1 MAKLPA
7 FQFYPGDWLRDS
19 VAGCSLAAQGLWL
32 RMLFVM
38 HDGTPYGHL
47 AKHGKP
53 IPLHVLFAMAGTTEE
68 QAAPLLAELDALGV
82 FDRTA
87 DGIIFSRRM
96 VRDQRARDQARA
108 RKAAERERERGV
120 TLESRSCH
128 GDVTPMSQP
137 SSVST
142 SSSDQDSSSCSREA
156 DEAAADQ
163 LGDNIR
169 LLMSIGMGT
178 GDATRWAKH
187 PNATPE
193 RVRFLVAKA
202 ASGAW
207 EGRAVAMVCAGI
219 RDGWDVPAAE
229 ADTVKAKAARIL
241 AGSQKA
247 RKAAS

>member
-1 MAKLPA
+1 MASKPRPFLKVEP
-7 FQFYPGDWLRDS
+7 LREL
-19 VAGCSLAAQGLWL
+19 SLARLLSA
-32 RMLFVM
+32 
-38 HDGTPYGHL
+38 DEYL
-47 AKHGKP
+47 AY
-53 IPLHVLFAMAGTTEE
+53 HVLRLQSWVEEPAGTLPDC
-68 QAAPLLAELDALGV
+68 PLELARYSGL
-82 FDRTA
+82 
-87 DGIIFSRRM
+87 S
-96 VRDQRARDQARA
+96 
-108 RKAAERERERGV
+108 AERWEAVSQRVLAYFPEWNPGRRYHKETRALYEEMCRIANERSEAGRKG
-120 TLESRSCH
+120 
-128 GDVTPMSQP
+128 G
-137 SSVST
+137 SVPKQT
-142 SSSDQDSSSCSREA
+142 KANGKQTEANAKQLLPTQTKDLDIDQDKDSSSSREA

-169 LLMSIGMGT
+169 LLMSIGMGV
-178 GDATRWAKH
+178 GDSSRWAKH